1 MCSGYAKQSW
11 FSTFWG
17 TLAVRLSTSI
27 FSPLQVSPSVLEIV
41 GKPRDDE
48 AIEFGG
54 WGHGLLAA
62 KHYYTKVN
70 KATLTK
76 KWKLPILFSL
86 LSREIGPLKGQKK
99 ASEAATSD
107 EASSEEKGE
116 EVIAIIPQLAAAPS
130 NYCSGP
136 RTWFQAVLKAI
147 DSISSKDVIPEF
159 LHFLGKFIWDDKIS
173 SLERMLRIPYNSS
186 GIFPGFLAFLSSL
199 SHIILKSIFFFPI
212 FPNFLWRSQIFQD
225 FFHHN
230 FFPMFS
236 LGCCIGP

>member
-1 MCSGYAKQSW
+1 MCFGYAKQSW

-159 LHFLGKFIWDDKIS
+159 LHFLGKFIWDKIS

-199 SHIILKSIFFFPI
+199 SHIILKSIFFFFQFFRI
-212 FPNFLWRSQIFQD
+212 FCEDPRFFRTFFITISSQC
-225 FFHHN
+225 
-230 FFPMFS
+230 S
-236 LGCCIGP
+236 L

>member
-1 MCSGYAKQSW
+1 M
-11 FSTFWG
+11 
-17 TLAVRLSTSI
+17 
-27 FSPLQVSPSVLEIV
+27 QVSPSVLEIV

-173 SLERMLRIPYNSS
+173 SFERMLRIPYNSS

-199 SHIILKSIFFFPI
+199 SHIILKSIFFFNFSEFFVEIPD
-212 FPNFLWRSQIFQD
+212 FSGLFSSQFLPNVLFRMLHWPLEAHLKLWLDPWIEAAKKEKKL
-225 FFHHN
+225 
-230 FFPMFS
+230 S
-236 LGCCIGP
+236 LLSIP